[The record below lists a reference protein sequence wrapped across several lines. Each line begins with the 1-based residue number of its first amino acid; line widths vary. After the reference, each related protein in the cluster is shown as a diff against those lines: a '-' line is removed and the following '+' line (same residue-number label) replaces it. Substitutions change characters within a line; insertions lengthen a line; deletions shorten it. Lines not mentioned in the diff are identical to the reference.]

1 MPVNPSFER
10 LRQEDYHE
18 FKVNLGYVV
27 SSRSAWDM
35 EEGGRNESYNK
46 YLQEDV
52 RKKNEVAE
60 NRLHR

>member
-1 MPVNPSFER
+1 MPVNPTFER
-10 LRQEDYHE
+10 HRQEDYHE

-35 EEGGRNESYNK
+35 EEGGRNESHNK
-46 YLQEDV
+46 YLEEVV
-52 RKKNEVAE
+52 RKKKKVAE